1 MYGQEFKP
9 QVKDSIEITDPI
21 DVEKYPQNVA
31 VITGVVVDSDGNPL
45 PGVNLVSS
53 GTMIGAITDH
63 EGRFEIAVPPGSKVT
78 ISNIGYS
85 TYTFTAQEST
95 EIRIDFENG
104 IIVFCCTNH
113 KPNHCAATI
122 EEMRRLTRRYE
133 CSFK

>member
-1 MYGQEFKP
+1 M
-9 QVKDSIEITDPI
+9 
-21 DVEKYPQNVA
+21 
-31 VITGVVVDSDGNPL
+31 DSDGNPL

-95 EIRIDFENG
+95 EIPARHPELDAAG
-104 IIVFCCTNH
+104 IW
-113 KPNHCAATI
+113 P
-122 EEMRRLTRRYE
+122 R
-133 CSFK
+133 